1 MEYCTFDYKITA
13 EGADLDAKALQ
24 KLSAGQPLT
33 LERVYDREDTWEITV
48 NREGKTLGML
58 DYADCVGIAPFMD
71 DDSLM
76 IKSAGVT
83 SVSVKNGKTRAK
95 DVTRLNFAVEYR
107 YDENLLKPY
116 TGKSSKKGFVPDY
129 DAMAA
134 MAVYRVLDGQD
145 DIVMK
150 QTHLNRYLRQIPVS
164 GRVRRQFF
172 DGDFT
177 DGSYNFC
184 CEVLFDEKF
193 TKCKISANIYNA
205 ENDDEY
211 DAELDE
217 REKQTALTLVNHCR
231 IFSGEDPLGDDI
243 EVE

>member
-1 MEYCTFDYKITA
+1 MEYCTFDYTITA

-48 NREGKTLGML
+48 NRDGKALGMM
-58 DYADCVGIAPFMD
+58 DYAECVGIAPFMD

-76 IKSAGVT
+76 IKSAMVT
-83 SVSVKNGKTRAK
+83 SVSVKAGKTRAK
-95 DVTRLNFAVEYR
+95 DVTRLNFAAECR

-116 TGKSSKKGFVPDY
+116 TGKSGKKGFVPDY

-134 MAVYRVLDGQD
+134 MAVYRVLDGED

-150 QTHLNRYLRQIPVS
+150 QTHLNRWRRQIPVS
-164 GRVRRQFF
+164 AQVRKQFF

-177 DGSYNFC
+177 DGSYDFC

-193 TKCKISANIYNA
+193 TKCKISASIYNK
-205 ENDDEY
+205 ENGDEY

-231 IFSGEDPLGDDI
+231 IFSGEERLGEDI
-243 EVE
+243 EAE